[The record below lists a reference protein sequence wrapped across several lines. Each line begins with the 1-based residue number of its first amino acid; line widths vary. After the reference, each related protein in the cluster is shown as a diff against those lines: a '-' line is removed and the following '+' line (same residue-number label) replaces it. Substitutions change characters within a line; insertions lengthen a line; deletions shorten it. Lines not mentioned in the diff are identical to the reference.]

1 MIRSR
6 ILAAALGLS
15 TLSRADAQ
23 RTAADPT
30 DSLPMRPERTIA
42 FSTSE
47 GSWMALDVSP
57 DGQTIVF
64 ELLGDLY
71 TIPVTG
77 GEAKRITAGP
87 PFDTQPRYAPD
98 GKTIVFL
105 PDRSGPENLWPSAAD
120 APHPPPPPNAPSR
133 PYP

>member
-57 DGQTIVF
+57 DGKTIVF

-71 TIPVTG
+71 TIPITG
-77 GEAKRITAGP
+77 GSAHRLTSGMAFNRYP
-87 PFDTQPRYAPD
+87 PFSPD
-98 GKTIVFL
+98 ERHLAFVS
-105 PDRSGPENLWPSAAD
+105 DR
-120 APHPPPPPNAPSR
+120 
-133 PYP
+133 